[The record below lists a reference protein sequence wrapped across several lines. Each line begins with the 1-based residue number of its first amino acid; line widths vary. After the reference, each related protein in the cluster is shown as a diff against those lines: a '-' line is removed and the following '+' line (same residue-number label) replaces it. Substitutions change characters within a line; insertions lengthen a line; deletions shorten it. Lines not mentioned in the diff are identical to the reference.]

1 MDQHKFIKRLLVI
14 LKNKYVLATLVFF
27 VWVLIFDE
35 NNLIEQWQ
43 NKRILKTLEN
53 DKTYYLKRI
62 QEDSQ
67 RMKEL
72 KTNNEN
78 LEKFAREQYLMKKK
92 NEDVYVIVKE
102 KDE

>member
-1 MDQHKFIKRLLVI
+1 MDQQKFMKRLLVI
-14 LKNKYVLATLVFF
+14 LKNKYVLTTLVFF

-43 NKRILKTLEN
+43 NKRDLKTLQT
-53 DKTYYLKRI
+53 DKAYYLKRI
-62 QEDSQ
+62 NEDSQ

>member
-1 MDQHKFIKRLLVI
+1 MDQQKFLKRLLKI

-27 VWVLIFDE
+27 VWILIFDE

-43 NKRILKTLEN
+43 NKHELKTLQN
-53 DKTYYLKRI
+53 DKAYYLKRI

-72 KTNNEN
+72 KTDNEN

-92 NEDVYVIVKE
+92 NEDVFVIV
-102 KDE
+102 DEDK